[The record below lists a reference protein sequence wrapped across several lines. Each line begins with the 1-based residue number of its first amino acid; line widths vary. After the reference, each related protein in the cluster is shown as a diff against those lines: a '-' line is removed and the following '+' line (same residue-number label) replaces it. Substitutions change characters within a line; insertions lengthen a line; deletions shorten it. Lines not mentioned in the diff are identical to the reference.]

1 MCAKSSLHGR
11 NESSEVTPAPGAAAG
26 GLSPLVLSPPQPYP
40 GTSALSRAGS
50 LPRHTGGGCALG
62 MRSMGA
68 RSGAV
73 PREPGGAERC
83 GAVRSSAR
91 AAHAASPPRRLRSGG
106 RRRAGLNAAEWV
118 DGGDVR
124 YPVTPGTSG
133 RAPPPA
139 PSLPPSPSHEAH
151 VSASGGLPPPAR
163 SAVQRAGGG
172 GGAASPWPRV
182 APALVASR
190 PPLGR
195 CPAAPER
202 SGAGARQ
209 PTLALR
215 HSRGASVIP
224 AAGVLWLLPCSPSR
238 PAARGLLMT
247 LRDVA
252 RDLGVPLKRG
262 SERSYG
268 IPGRQV
274 GWRGVGLHCPP
285 CDRLS

>member
-133 RAPPPA
+133 RAPPP
-139 PSLPPSPSHEAH
+139 LPPSLHRRHMRLTCRRA
-151 VSASGGLPPPAR
+151 AAFLPPPAQPCN
-163 SAVQRAGGG
+163 VPGGEAGLPARGPG
-172 GGAASPWPRV
+172 WPRPWLLPGRPSGAA
-182 APALVASR
+182 R
-190 PPLGR
+190 PP
-195 CPAAPER
+195 R
-202 SGAGARQ
+202 SGAGLERG
-209 PTLALR
+209 
-215 HSRGASVIP
+215 SR
-224 AAGVLWLLPCSPSR
+224 LSR
-238 PAARGLLMT
+238 SGTPAAR
-247 LRDVA
+247 R
-252 RDLGVPLKRG
+252 
-262 SERSYG
+262 
-268 IPGRQV
+268 
-274 GWRGVGLHCPP
+274 
-285 CDRLS
+285 